1 MLNISLEAKKIYPD
15 LTAGIMIISNINNR
29 YLNNRMET
37 ESRTLENTIKK
48 TYEGVDRKY
57 AAGTDVMSAY
67 CSYYKKF
74 TKTYHVL
81 LQLESIAFKNK
92 QISPVSP
99 IVQSMFMGELKNH
112 FLTAVHDFSCIE
124 NPLVLDCSNG
134 TEDFICF
141 NGEKK
146 MLKKGDLYIKDTKT
160 IISAILYGMDETT
173 KVTENTSSALYTVYV
188 PFKTPR
194 GKIEEHLTDT
204 AAYLKLNDESI
215 SIDCLNVIECPFIY
229 NTKGHQKK

>member
-57 AAGTDVMSAY
+57 AAGTDVMNAY

-81 LQLESIAFKNK
+81 LQLESIA
-92 QISPVSP
+92 
-99 IVQSMFMGELKNH
+99 L
-112 FLTAVHDFSCIE
+112 
-124 NPLVLDCSNG
+124 
-134 TEDFICF
+134 
-141 NGEKK
+141 
-146 MLKKGDLYIKDTKT
+146 KDTKT

-173 KVTENTSSALYTVYV
+173 KVTENTSSALYTVYI

-215 SIDCLNVIECPFIY
+215 SIDYLNVIECPFIY